1 MNNVVGDI
9 TYTATYSEVVNEY
22 TITFKNGDDVLQSG
36 KVAYGATPV
45 YNGATPVKAA
55 TTQFSYT
62 FVGWNPAIAKVTG
75 DATYEAKFTESV
87 NKYTVTW
94 IVDGVETKE
103 TYAYGETP
111 VYNNGATPV
120 KAADAQ
126 YTYTFDKWTPAV
138 GTVTG
143 DVTYTATFT
152 SVLKKYTIA
161 WQDETGKV
169 VDTTQVAYGEM
180 PAHADL
186 TKAETAEF
194 TYTFKG
200 WSPEIVKVT
209 GNATYKAVFEEVKKV
224 YTVTWIVDGDEI
236 EEIYVY
242 GAIPVFKGTPVKEGD
257 AEHEYE
263 FDNWS
268 PAIVAVTGDA
278 TYTAQFHEVIAYFPA
293 GDDHEATFD
302 MSEVPET
309 IHTVIV
315 HTDTWDMTIPDTIF
329 REIPVGIEVS
339 ISMNVLPI
347 TDLPVELR
355 SYATGKQIISL
366 EMLVGGEE
374 FSDFNGEKITVS
386 FHFEPFEGM
395 DVSKIAVWYMDE
407 VNMVLEE
414 YEATYD
420 ADKSVVTF
428 ETTHFSYWFVGTTEE
443 SDDPTNEVLITF
455 IVIMVVLAFIALC
468 AVMTRGK
475 W

>member
-1 MNNVVGDI
+1 MPV
-9 TYTATYSEVVNEY
+9 
-22 TITFKNGDDVLQSG
+22 FKGSTD
-36 KVAYGATPV
+36 
-45 YNGATPVKAA
+45 KAA
-55 TTQFSYT
+55 TAQF
-62 FVGWNPAIAKVTG
+62 
-75 DATYEAKFTESV
+75 
-87 NKYTVTW
+87 
-94 IVDGVETKE
+94 
-103 TYAYGETP
+103 
-111 VYNNGATPV
+111 
-120 KAADAQ
+120 
-126 YTYTFDKWTPAV
+126 TYTFKGWDKALAP
-138 GTVTG
+138 VTG
-143 DVTYTATFT
+143 DVTYTAQYDST
-152 SVLKKYTIA
+152 VNKYI
-161 WQDETGKV
+161 
-169 VDTTQVAYGEM
+169 
-180 PAHADL
+180 
-186 TKAETAEF
+186 
-194 TYTFKG
+194 
-200 WSPEIVKVT
+200 
-209 GNATYKAVFEEVKKV
+209 
-224 YTVTWIVDGDEI
+224 VTWIVDGDEI
-236 EEIYVY
+236 EETYEY
-242 GAIPVFKGTPVKEGD
+242 DAMPVFKGTPVKEGD

-329 REIPVGIEVS
+329 REIPVGVEVS

-386 FHFEPFEGM
+386 FHFEPFKGM

-414 YEATYD
+414 YDATYD